1 MHAQML
7 VRETVDNS
15 GKATREELEE
25 QHALS
30 VQYENWSNDL
40 VQMNDRLFEDYRQAL
55 KMRKEKEEREEEEED
70 DEECSDWW

>member
-1 MHAQML
+1 ML

-15 GKATREELEE
+15 GKATQEELDE

-40 VQMNDRLFEDYRQAL
+40 VQVNDQLFEDYRQAL
-55 KMRKEKEEREEEEED
+55 KMRKEKEEQKEEEEE
-70 DEECSDWW
+70 EECSDWW

>member
-15 GKATREELEE
+15 GKATQEELDE

-40 VQMNDRLFEDYRQAL
+40 VEMNDQLFEDYRQAL
-55 KMRKEKEEREEEEED
+55 KMRKEKEEQKEEEEE
-70 DEECSDWW
+70 EECSDWW

>member
-1 MHAQML
+1 ML

-15 GKATREELEE
+15 GKATQEELDE

-40 VQMNDRLFEDYRQAL
+40 VEMNDQLFEDYRQAL
-55 KMRKEKEEREEEEED
+55 KMRKEKEEQKEEEEE
-70 DEECSDWW
+70 EECSDWW

>member
-15 GKATREELEE
+15 RKATQEELDE

-40 VQMNDRLFEDYRQAL
+40 VQMNDQLFEDYRQAL
-55 KMRKEKEEREEEEED
+55 KMRKEKEEQKEEE
-70 DEECSDWW
+70 EECSDWW

>member
-1 MHAQML
+1 ML

-15 GKATREELEE
+15 GKATQEELDE

-40 VQMNDRLFEDYRQAL
+40 VQMNDQLFEDYRQAL
-55 KMRKEKEEREEEEED
+55 KMRKEKEEQKEKEEE
-70 DEECSDWW
+70 EECSDWW